1 MESSS
6 ILSQLT
12 RTVENVTARLT
23 SRKLDEEQCHN
34 YCFLCAT
41 SLQES
46 TPFPTDDHIAQQI
59 SLCKTFLEEIEL
71 SPLSGKNYANTEN
84 NNQSCPTCR
93 QEMQKV
99 WNLHMAMVAI
109 KEQIT
114 DILTRSMQKG
124 KDRKKIRLQTNE
136 AILAENTFRET
147 PSETGNLNFTE
158 DSNFPNE
165 DADHDDDNTGP
176 WIKVEDESVDLDIDA
191 EITPDPLSFS
201 TREEL
206 LPPRDKNEGL
216 VDNNKS
222 QRMWGNGRP
231 WDPVWDEFTTIQNTR
246 GMKKSKCIHCTTL
259 VSHRADRMKK
269 HINSCQAYQKYV
281 LGQPL

>member
-1 MESSS
+1 MLQ
-6 ILSQLT
+6 IPT
-12 RTVENVTARLT
+12 KFAG
-23 SRKLDEEQCHN
+23 RKLDEEQCHN

-124 KDRKKIRLQTNE
+124 KGVCVIGLQ
-136 AILAENTFRET
+136 
-147 PSETGNLNFTE
+147 
-158 DSNFPNE
+158 
-165 DADHDDDNTGP
+165 
-176 WIKVEDESVDLDIDA
+176 
-191 EITPDPLSFS
+191 
-201 TREEL
+201 
-206 LPPRDKNEGL
+206 
-216 VDNNKS
+216 
-222 QRMWGNGRP
+222 
-231 WDPVWDEFTTIQNTR
+231 
-246 GMKKSKCIHCTTL
+246 
-259 VSHRADRMKK
+259 
-269 HINSCQAYQKYV
+269 
-281 LGQPL
+281 